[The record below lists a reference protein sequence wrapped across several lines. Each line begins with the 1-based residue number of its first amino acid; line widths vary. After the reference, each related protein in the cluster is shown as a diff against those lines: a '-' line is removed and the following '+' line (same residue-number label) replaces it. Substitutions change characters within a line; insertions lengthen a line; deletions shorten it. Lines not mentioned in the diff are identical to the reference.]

1 MNVFNI
7 STFKSSLMFPRMC
20 DRKTKVRRVYKNAP
34 RKNFKTQTFLYRK
47 NKLIKRTCYVYVNV
61 LRCSSG
67 RTSKI
72 KRYL

>member
-34 RKNFKTQTFLYRK
+34 RKNFKTQTFLYRT
-47 NKLIKRTCYVYVNV
+47 NKLIK
-61 LRCSSG
+61 
-67 RTSKI
+67 
-72 KRYL
+72 